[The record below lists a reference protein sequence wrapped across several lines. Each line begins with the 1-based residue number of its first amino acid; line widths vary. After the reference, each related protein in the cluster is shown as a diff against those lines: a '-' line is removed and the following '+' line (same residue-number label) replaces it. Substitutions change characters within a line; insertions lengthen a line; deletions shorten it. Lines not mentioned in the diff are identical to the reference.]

1 MRRQVPAPE
10 NAIPNTIALPTDQ
23 ETNAPANNP
32 PTSVGQRS
40 PLRSIIPNPQSSFDN
55 FSDAAK
61 QEISELTQ
69 QLVSSQT
76 KEQNIRILDR
86 LEMIY
91 SQRLFDNISPAEKN
105 ALYNDLI
112 QITDVMPNAVA
123 ASNMPETVKRRWL
136 VMINKRRNEY
146 REIQSNLVQQP
157 RLI

>member
-1 MRRQVPAPE
+1 M
-10 NAIPNTIALPTDQ
+10 
-23 ETNAPANNP
+23 
-32 PTSVGQRS
+32 
-40 PLRSIIPNPQSSFDN
+40 
-55 FSDAAK
+55 
-61 QEISELTQ
+61 TQ